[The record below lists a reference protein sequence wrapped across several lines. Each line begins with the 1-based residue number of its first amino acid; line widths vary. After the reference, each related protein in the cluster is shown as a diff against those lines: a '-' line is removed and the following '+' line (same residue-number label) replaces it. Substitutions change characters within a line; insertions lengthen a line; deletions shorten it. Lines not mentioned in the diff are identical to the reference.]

1 MATSVVF
8 GNVLGFKTNTRDVV
22 AIAES
27 DSYAVVGQTGVTA
40 VDVILVGY
48 SNGRR
53 TGVVLNAGA
62 TGVTAAVGEVWV
74 ANS

>member
-1 MATSVVF
+1 MATSVSF
-8 GNVLGFKTNTRDVV
+8 GETLGFKTNARDVV

-48 SNGRR
+48 ANGRR
-53 TGVVLNAGA
+53 TAVLNAGA
-62 TGVTAAVGEVWV
+62 TGVTATVGQVWV
-74 ANS
+74 P